1 MKRYNLEETGQP
13 YESDRQMVE
22 DPDGEYI
29 KWEDIKE
36 IDQILLDLW
45 LQFSDK
51 GTKNG
56 IPHQYSYGLSA
67 LESLESYL
75 QENDLIDGHGIPQI
89 RGRINN
95 DC

>member
-22 DPDGEYI
+22 DPQGLWVKRKDM
-29 KWEDIKE
+29 KE
-36 IDQILLDLW
+36 INQIMLDLW
-45 LQFSDK
+45 IQFSDE

-56 IPHQYSYGLSA
+56 IPGRFSYGLSA

-75 QENDLIDGHGIPQI
+75 QENDLIDGHGILL
-89 RGRINN
+89 
-95 DC
+95 